1 MYFLHHRPNSWVLL
15 SLLRV
20 HPLNMCQ
27 RRPAVS
33 SEDCAALIG
42 PFFIWRH
49 FFFFFFFRKCSVGV
63 VCIMSNIHFTVIL
76 ACCSPPIERCSTN
89 RWRPLKST
97 KHMPYLVSPV
107 KGILPVIHAAPFF
120 LPLWCFSRA
129 HYSSS
134 LMIGHNIS
142 RCGNRTW
149 NSTKKTNFN
158 ASGSQTSGG
167 RQMRGEEEFSQTSYC
182 CGTILPN

>member
-1 MYFLHHRPNSWVLL
+1 MFTDHRGTFLKMYFLHHRPNSWVLL

-49 FFFFFFFRKCSVGV
+49 FLFFIFFRKCSVGV

-76 ACCSPPIERCSTN
+76 ACCSPPIERGSTN

-97 KHMPYLVSPV
+97 KTHAVSRVSCQRYSSCYSCSAFLSSSLVFQPGSLF
-107 KGILPVIHAAPFF
+107 ILANDRPQY
-120 LPLWCFSRA
+120 LPLWQQNMKQ
-129 HYSSS
+129 H
-134 LMIGHNIS
+134 
-142 RCGNRTW
+142 
-149 NSTKKTNFN
+149 
-158 ASGSQTSGG
+158 
-167 RQMRGEEEFSQTSYC
+167 
-182 CGTILPN
+182 